1 MATVDTTTSE
11 ARKSFEANK
20 AMWIRKRISFAAN
33 PTTTS
38 DTMYMLKIPKYTTV
52 NTFQATLVTAE
63 GATGT
68 CDFGTLIGSTADDN
82 GLDDSVNLNDTPGVI
97 TRGAFGTDASI
108 GLRFTDNGYLTAD
121 PDHDLDAAV
130 VDILVELVRDQDH
143 D

>member
-1 MATVDTTTSE
+1 MATVDTTTLE
-11 ARKSFEANK
+11 GRKSFEANK
-20 AMWIRKRISFAAN
+20 SMWIRKRISFATH

-52 NTFQATLVTAE
+52 NTFQTTVVTAE
-63 GATGT
+63 GATGG

-82 GLDDSVNLNDTPGVI
+82 GLDDSVDLNAAAGTMARGV
-97 TRGAFGTDASI
+97 FGTDASI

-121 PDHDLDAAV
+121 PDNNLDTAV

>member
-11 ARKSFEANK
+11 GRKSFEANK
-20 AMWIRKRISFAAN
+20 AMWIRKRISFATY

-38 DTMYMLKIPKYTTV
+38 DTAYLLKVPKYTTV
-52 NTFQATLVTAE
+52 NTFQVTLVTAE
-63 GATGT
+63 GATAT

-82 GLDDSVNLNDTPGVI
+82 GLDDSVDLNTTLGTL

-108 GLRFTDNGYLTAD
+108 GLRFTDNGYITAD
-121 PDHDLDAAV
+121 PDHDLDTAV